1 MDQQTV
7 DFLIQKLQDSISESN
22 RLWDEG
28 KEAGH
33 INAPFIV
40 GYLEGTMKA
49 LIDFLNNLPKD

>member
-7 DFLIQKLQDSISESN
+7 DLLIQRLQESISESN
-22 RLWDEG
+22 RLWEEG

-49 LIDFLNNLPKD
+49 LINFLNNLPKD